1 MMIERVKIRWLN
13 ILIEWVCLE
22 LIKDYCDKEW
32 KNENKDISDILY
44 LFSPLSPFYDDL
56 NTALIIHIMPLIEP

>member
-13 ILIEWVCLE
+13 IFDWMSLSRT
-22 LIKDYCDKEW
+22 IKDYCDKVIKKW
-32 KNENKDISDILY
+32 NKDKVIFY